1 MGTKTMSNM
10 SQYTGVR
17 CWSTNKSEGPDT
29 YTVILKVGHQSF
41 TVDPPLPLDEAEWM
55 QEQLTV
61 ALERIVKERRGD
73 QTW

>member
-1 MGTKTMSNM
+1 MSNM
-10 SQYTGVR
+10 TQYTELRAGN
-17 CWSTNKSEGPDT
+17 WAKGQPAT

-41 TVDPPLPLDEAEWM
+41 TLAPPLPLDEAEWM

-73 QTW
+73 PLW